1 MSLKRIVVISTAV
14 IVLLVASFFIGT
26 LYSPYGEV
34 SKYGELMES
43 QPAVAPELVGLEPSP
58 APRGA
63 EFDSE
68 RMIIYNAYISLE
80 TTDINSVLAKIRD
93 LAENYGGYVAGSS
106 RSTYGVQ
113 ATADVTIRVPKDK
126 FHAAVQ
132 EIEGYGKVLDER
144 TTSEDVTEQYID
156 LKARLENLESQ
167 EKRLQEILD
176 MAKTVEEVLEVERE
190 LERVRGEIERFQGQ
204 INYLERSVAM
214 SVIAVTLIEPPP
226 PFTPSGVDWGETLE
240 TAISGFSAVL
250 RGLII
255 LTVSLLPIAIIA
267 VLVYYVYKRRKQK

>member
-1 MSLKRIVVISTAV
+1 
-14 IVLLVASFFIGT
+14 
-26 LYSPYGEV
+26 
-34 SKYGELMES
+34 
-43 QPAVAPELVGLEPSP
+43 
-58 APRGA
+58 
-63 EFDSE
+63 
-68 RMIIYNAYISLE
+68 MIIYNAYISLE
-80 TTDINSVLAKIRD
+80 TTDINGVLAKIRD

-214 SVIAVTLIEPPP
+214 SVITVSLIEPSP

>member
-1 MSLKRIVVISTAV
+1 MTLKKIVVISAAV

-26 LYSPYGEV
+26 LYSPYGGV

-80 TTDINSVLAKIRD
+80 TTDINGVLAKIRD

-132 EIEGYGKVLDER
+132 EIESYGKVLDER

-214 SVIAVTLIEPPP
+214 SVIAVSLIEPSP

-240 TAISGFSAVL
+240 IAISGFSAVL

>member
-1 MSLKRIVVISTAV
+1 MTLKKIVVISAAV

-26 LYSPYGEV
+26 LYSPYGGV

-68 RMIIYNAYISLE
+68 RMIIHNAYISLE
-80 TTDINSVLAKIRD
+80 TTDINGVLAKIRD

-214 SVIAVTLIEPPP
+214 SVIAVSLIEPSP